1 MILLTDIGNTCV
13 KISLSNGREVTDVN
27 RYAYDEVPWE
37 QLLDACEEVRLSLVG
52 PLPSQLFTLARER
65 GKKILRVRDVQALH
79 KNEEW
84 AQVDAP
90 QALGEDRLAAILGA
104 RRRTHGCDVLVIDC
118 GTCLTTDLV
127 NREGEHLG
135 GIISP
140 GLRLRLESM
149 HEHTAALPSVSPD
162 GDAPIWALTT
172 EGAMRGGAFNGLRY
186 EMEGYIRAARERL
199 PEVQVFYTGGIP
211 LTLSEEVTLCP
222 NLVLEG
228 LL

>member
-13 KISLSNGREVTDVN
+13 KVSLCNGREVTDVN

-37 QLLDACEEVRLSLVG
+37 QLLDACEEVHLSLVG
-52 PLPSQLFTLARER
+52 PSPAQLFSLAAEC
-65 GKKILRVRDVQALH
+65 GKKILRVRDVQASH
-79 KNEEW
+79 RNEPW
-84 AQVDAP
+84 VQVKAP

-104 RRRTHGCDVLVIDC
+104 LRRAHGSDVLVIDC

-127 NREGEHLG
+127 SREGEYLG

-149 HEHTAALPSVSPD
+149 HEHTAALPPVSPD
-162 GDAPIWALTT
+162 GKAPIWALNT
-172 EGAMRGGAFNGLRY
+172 EEAMRGGALNGLRY

-199 PEVQVFYTGGIP
+199 PKVQVFYTGGIP
-211 LTLSEEVTLCP
+211 LHLSEDTLLCP